1 MYDPTPWSQSER
13 RAYAKGVEKGGE
25 LADNSALAG
34 IAANLALIAQF
45 LERIEMN
52 TRRN

>member
-34 IAANLALIAQF
+34 IAANLAL
-45 LERIEMN
+45 LLNSLSELK
-52 TRRN
+52 